1 MASAQE
7 FRELTDDELA
17 KKELDIK
24 EELFNLRIQVS
35 TQQTTN
41 YARIKQL
48 RRDIA
53 RINTLKKEK
62 DLQLRSDD

>member
-1 MASAQE
+1 MATAQE

-17 KKELDIK
+17 KREIDMK

-62 DLQLRSDD
+62 DLQSRSEN